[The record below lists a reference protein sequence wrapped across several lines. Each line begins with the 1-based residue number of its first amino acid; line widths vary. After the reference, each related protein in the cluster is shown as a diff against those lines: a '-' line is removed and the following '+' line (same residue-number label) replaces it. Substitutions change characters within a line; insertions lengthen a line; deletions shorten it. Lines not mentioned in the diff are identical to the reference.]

1 MDLKYQIEELIASGA
16 SDFQISKLIKTH
28 IQTYLN
34 SLDSIFEE
42 NQGKDFL
49 VKHTKHLDNFLI
61 LIYKY
66 TLRKFFGDYIPFQNQ
81 IPITLIAMGSYGR
94 EELCIYSDIDL
105 MIVYKDIKGYNIEPI
120 IESILYL
127 AWDAGLKLGHR
138 THKVEEL
145 FEASNSDFTIKTAM
159 LESRFLCGSN
169 FLWME
174 SVRELNKIRTHNLK
188 EFIQDKIQS
197 NDKRRLEYPISMEPE
212 IKNGVGGLR
221 DTNTLFWI
229 AKAILNI
236 SKIKD
241 LVPKYISE
249 EEFKEFRSA
258 LEFLFRLRSALHIS
272 AKKKQDKLNL
282 EYIPD
287 IAKKLG
293 FKNSKLKNA
302 QMQLCEKTLFAM
314 HTIDITTQIFLKK
327 LTSSFFYD
335 AKNLSCLKKN
345 RLEKGIY
352 NLEGKI
358 FANKFKKPTSLLNL
372 LRQLASYDGEEL
384 SYDISFIDYARKCS
398 YSKINSPSIYKAF
411 KNLLFNSNI
420 YATFVMLYDAKLLEQ
435 LIKPLKHVLNL
446 PQFDGYHEYPVDK
459 HSILGLYHLEN
470 IKSPFIKALYDD
482 LCGEGKALI
491 KLVVLLHD
499 IGKGRSADHSELGA
513 VIFKAY
519 ASKLHFSEE
528 AIKSGTILIKYHTLM
543 SSIATKEDIYS
554 EDIIL
559 SFITKIED
567 IKILK
572 LLYILTYC
580 DLNSVGRGIY
590 TNFNSRLLREL
601 YNLSAEMFDK
611 KELIGETKRRLRRES
626 SLKKY
631 KEFLELP
638 KILQRKTLQIA
649 SNLFFIKHKP
659 YEIVEI
665 VNIAKEDA
673 PYKFKIENEL
683 HLSISIIKSI
693 NFNLGYLLGK
703 LSFLDLINMEIFKL
717 FDGKKYFK
725 IEFNE
730 TINPDE
736 IGYLHEL
743 IKDSFDMSKTTTL
756 CKPIILANE
765 IELDCEHSKS
775 YAKMTINAK
784 NQKGMMAYMMSIF
797 DQEGIDVANAK
808 ILTIKNR
815 ARNLILIEK
824 KINLCKDKEKI
835 LKFFI

>member
-1 MDLKYQIEELIASGA
+1 
-16 SDFQISKLIKTH
+16 
-28 IQTYLN
+28 
-34 SLDSIFEE
+34 
-42 NQGKDFL
+42 
-49 VKHTKHLDNFLI
+49 
-61 LIYKY
+61 
-66 TLRKFFGDYIPFQNQ
+66 
-81 IPITLIAMGSYGR
+81 MGSYGR

-345 RLEKGIY
+345 
-352 NLEGKI
+352 
-358 FANKFKKPTSLLNL
+358 
-372 LRQLASYDGEEL
+372 
-384 SYDISFIDYARKCS
+384 
-398 YSKINSPSIYKAF
+398 
-411 KNLLFNSNI
+411 
-420 YATFVMLYDAKLLEQ
+420 
-435 LIKPLKHVLNL
+435 
-446 PQFDGYHEYPVDK
+446 
-459 HSILGLYHLEN
+459 
-470 IKSPFIKALYDD
+470 
-482 LCGEGKALI
+482 
-491 KLVVLLHD
+491 
-499 IGKGRSADHSELGA
+499 
-513 VIFKAY
+513 
-519 ASKLHFSEE
+519 
-528 AIKSGTILIKYHTLM
+528 
-543 SSIATKEDIYS
+543 
-554 EDIIL
+554 
-559 SFITKIED
+559 
-567 IKILK
+567 
-572 LLYILTYC
+572 
-580 DLNSVGRGIY
+580 
-590 TNFNSRLLREL
+590 
-601 YNLSAEMFDK
+601 
-611 KELIGETKRRLRRES
+611 
-626 SLKKY
+626 
-631 KEFLELP
+631 
-638 KILQRKTLQIA
+638 
-649 SNLFFIKHKP
+649 
-659 YEIVEI
+659 
-665 VNIAKEDA
+665 
-673 PYKFKIENEL
+673 
-683 HLSISIIKSI
+683 
-693 NFNLGYLLGK
+693 
-703 LSFLDLINMEIFKL
+703 
-717 FDGKKYFK
+717 
-725 IEFNE
+725 
-730 TINPDE
+730 
-736 IGYLHEL
+736 
-743 IKDSFDMSKTTTL
+743 
-756 CKPIILANE
+756 
-765 IELDCEHSKS
+765 
-775 YAKMTINAK
+775 
-784 NQKGMMAYMMSIF
+784 
-797 DQEGIDVANAK
+797 
-808 ILTIKNR
+808 
-815 ARNLILIEK
+815 
-824 KINLCKDKEKI
+824 
-835 LKFFI
+835 

>member
-249 EEFKEFRSA
+249 EEFKEFRSS

-352 NLEGKI
+352 YLDGKI

-372 LRQLASYDGEEL
+372 LRQLSSYDGEEL

-411 KNLLFNSNI
+411 KNLLYNSNI

-519 ASKLHFSEE
+519 AAKLHFSEE

-626 SLKKY
+626 SLK
-631 KEFLELP
+631 
-638 KILQRKTLQIA
+638 
-649 SNLFFIKHKP
+649 S
-659 YEIVEI
+659 
-665 VNIAKEDA
+665 
-673 PYKFKIENEL
+673 
-683 HLSISIIKSI
+683 IKS
-693 NFNLGYLLGK
+693 F
-703 LSFLDLINMEIFKL
+703 
-717 FDGKKYFK
+717 
-725 IEFNE
+725 
-730 TINPDE
+730 
-736 IGYLHEL
+736 
-743 IKDSFDMSKTTTL
+743 
-756 CKPIILANE
+756 
-765 IELDCEHSKS
+765 
-775 YAKMTINAK
+775 
-784 NQKGMMAYMMSIF
+784 
-797 DQEGIDVANAK
+797 
-808 ILTIKNR
+808 
-815 ARNLILIEK
+815 
-824 KINLCKDKEKI
+824 
-835 LKFFI
+835 

>member
-1 MDLKYQIEELIASGA
+1 
-16 SDFQISKLIKTH
+16 
-28 IQTYLN
+28 
-34 SLDSIFEE
+34 
-42 NQGKDFL
+42 
-49 VKHTKHLDNFLI
+49 
-61 LIYKY
+61 
-66 TLRKFFGDYIPFQNQ
+66 
-81 IPITLIAMGSYGR
+81 
-94 EELCIYSDIDL
+94 
-105 MIVYKDIKGYNIEPI
+105 
-120 IESILYL
+120 
-127 AWDAGLKLGHR
+127 
-138 THKVEEL
+138 
-145 FEASNSDFTIKTAM
+145 
-159 LESRFLCGSN
+159 
-169 FLWME
+169 
-174 SVRELNKIRTHNLK
+174 
-188 EFIQDKIQS
+188 
-197 NDKRRLEYPISMEPE
+197 
-212 IKNGVGGLR
+212 
-221 DTNTLFWI
+221 
-229 AKAILNI
+229 
-236 SKIKD
+236 
-241 LVPKYISE
+241 
-249 EEFKEFRSA
+249 
-258 LEFLFRLRSALHIS
+258 
-272 AKKKQDKLNL
+272 
-282 EYIPD
+282 
-287 IAKKLG
+287 
-293 FKNSKLKNA
+293 
-302 QMQLCEKTLFAM
+302 MQLCEKTLFAM

-352 NLEGKI
+352 YLEGKI

-372 LRQLASYDGEEL
+372 LRQLSSYDGEEL

-411 KNLLFNSNI
+411 KNLLYNSNI

-519 ASKLHFSEE
+519 AAKLHFSEE